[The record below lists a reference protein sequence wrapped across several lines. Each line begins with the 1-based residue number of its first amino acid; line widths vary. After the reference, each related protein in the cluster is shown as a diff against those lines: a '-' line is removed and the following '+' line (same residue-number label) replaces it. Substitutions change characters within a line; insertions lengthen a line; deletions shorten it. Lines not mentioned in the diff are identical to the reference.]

1 MNLAMKNVR
10 VPSPE
15 TNIFVRDYFTVIPG
29 HKLIAP
35 YRVRT
40 PEGER
45 EVEVMFKDFDA
56 VVGNPPYARWGELPR
71 EVQDHIIASVGEILS
86 RYDLLP
92 QARRRGAEYNMV
104 VFWIAHSIRF
114 LKEGGR
120 LGMIVSDAWLQ
131 AAYGMRFGRLIADY
145 FKIRAIVD
153 ISTRV
158 FPVPLVG
165 TCIVLLER
173 SSNESER
180 DNNNVVFV
188 YLNIRRGGINVAEV
202 LRLVEEERPT
212 TISTDDYV
220 IAVRVYKQREVEE
233 SREPWIRFLFD
244 VESVMSPLR
253 ALEGKLLTRTNNYF
267 EPTYGN
273 ILYTVLYT
281 RRSVRTRHAGVGGE
295 QFFYLTEE
303 EARNHGIPQ
312 EFLVPLIPSPRHM
325 EFFTYTREDWD
336 RIRRE
341 GAKCLLFLCHRPRN
355 QLPQKVHTAGRD
367 RDSTQ
372 QRYSPRKTC

>member
-1 MNLAMKNVR
+1 
-10 VPSPE
+10 
-15 TNIFVRDYFTVIPG
+15 
-29 HKLIAP
+29 
-35 YRVRT
+35 
-40 PEGER
+40 
-45 EVEVMFKDFDA
+45 
-56 VVGNPPYARWGELPR
+56 
-71 EVQDHIIASVGEILS
+71 
-86 RYDLLP
+86 
-92 QARRRGAEYNMV
+92 
-104 VFWIAHSIRF
+104 
-114 LKEGGR
+114 
-120 LGMIVSDAWLQ
+120 
-131 AAYGMRFGRLIADY
+131 
-145 FKIRAIVD
+145 
-153 ISTRV
+153 
-158 FPVPLVG
+158 
-165 TCIVLLER
+165 LER